1 VKEDNE
7 EMNDK
12 VRGELEGYR
21 REAISRRKV
30 RRPRLMDE
38 RLNLLHHGV
47 NKELGVKVSK
57 LVRRRSLDQGWE
69 YVLL

>member
-38 RLNLLHHGV
+38 RLNLLHHG
-47 NKELGVKVSK
+47 ELGVKVSK
-57 LVRRRSLDQGWE
+57 LVRRRSLDKGWE